1 MFINVKAIFKSL
13 LKLIY
18 VIIILKDVIK
28 RIIMLYYYNYF
39 NFLTEEK
46 Y

>member
-1 MFINVKAIFKSL
+1 MIFKSS

-28 RIIMLYYYNYF
+28 RIIILYYYNYF
-39 NFLTEEK
+39 NFLIKEK
-46 Y
+46 C

>member
-1 MFINVKAIFKSL
+1 M
-13 LKLIY
+13 Y
-18 VIIILKDVIK
+18 VTVILKDVIK

-39 NFLTEEK
+39 NFLIAEEK